1 MSKLTEAMTAV
12 SKTILREKDFLT
24 ELDAKIGDSDHG
36 INMAHGFHAVE
47 DALASISDP
56 TNPKLVLETVGETL
70 LENVGGAA
78 GDEKLTVASCEKLFG
93 AAVEAIKKRGRAGK
107 GDKTMLDVLIPIY
120 ECFTPEYADGLT
132 LRECLTEAN
141 YAATDGVEY
150 TKTIA
155 ARKGRASYLGER
167 SIGYQDPGA
176 TSAMLMYRAVYQF
189 LNPPLEGGRAA

>member
-1 MSKLTEAMTAV
+1 MS
-12 SKTILREKDFLT
+12 S
-24 ELDAKIGDSDHG
+24 
-36 INMAHGFHAVE
+36 NQ
-47 DALASISDP
+47 
-56 TNPKLVLETVGETL
+56 
-70 LENVGGAA
+70 
-78 GDEKLTVASCEKLFG
+78 LTVASCEKLFG

-189 LNPPLEGGRAA
+189 LNQSQPR